1 MLMTLRRRSDR
12 SVAKASGP
20 APGPAGGISDE
31 VMKALSRQA
40 AGLGREAAQL
50 NGLVED
56 LAADSAGKARAMKAL
71 AVEIDGVVE
80 ANRSIS
86 AATIASSERVA
97 EARGAVARVGEGV
110 EGVVRTLREVA
121 SAAQDIT
128 QIALQTRLVAFNAS
142 VEAKRAGEAG
152 RGFAVVAEAVK
163 DLSAKV
169 EHSSKLIMNTVA
181 QLDRRVADLAG
192 EISADRTRAEQS
204 LFQRALRQA
213 ESSVAQI
220 AEAARNNLLACIGA
234 ADQMRT
240 MSTDITRMASAL
252 GGARE
257 TTTHFLSVAES
268 LVELTAETGYET
280 DDTPYIRG
288 VLEACARISAL
299 FTDALRSGAITAADL
314 FDENYVPVAGTDP
327 QQYTTRFVA
336 FTDRVLPEIQEPLL
350 HMSSQVVF
358 CAAVDRNGFLPTHNL
373 KFSRPQGPDPV
384 WNAAN
389 SRNRRIFDDRTGLA
403 AGRNLRRFL
412 LQTYRRDMGGGNFVL
427 MKDLSAPI
435 MVDGRHWGGLRLAYK
450 I

>member
-1 MLMTLRRRSDR
+1 MLMSLRRRSGRPDP
-12 SVAKASGP
+12 KARGP
-20 APGPAGGISDE
+20 VPAPAGGISDE
-31 VMKALSRQA
+31 AMKELTHKAS
-40 AGLGREAAQL
+40 GLGREAAEL

-56 LAADSAGKARAMKAL
+56 LAEDSAGKAKAMKAL
-71 AVEIDGVVE
+71 ALDIDCVVA
-80 ANRSIS
+80 ANRSIE
-86 AATIASSERVA
+86 AATLVGNEHVS
-97 EARGAVARVGEGV
+97 EARAAVARVGEGV

-169 EHSSKLIMNTVA
+169 EQSSKLIMNTVA
-181 QLDRRVADLAG
+181 QLDRRVAELAG
-192 EISADRTRAEQS
+192 EISADRTQVRPS
-204 LFQRALRQA
+204 VFQRAMQQA
-213 ESSVAQI
+213 EASVAEI
-220 AEAARNNLLACIGA
+220 AEAAAHNLVACTGA
-234 ADQMRT
+234 AGQMRS
-240 MSTDITRMASAL
+240 MSADVTRMARSL

-257 TTTHFLSVAES
+257 TTTRFLSVAES
-268 LVELTAETGYET
+268 LVELTADSGHETV
-280 DDTPYIRG
+280 DTPYIRA
-288 VLEACARISAL
+288 VLEVSARISAL
-299 FTDALRSGAITAADL
+299 FTEAVRNGAITAADL

-327 QQYTTRFVA
+327 KQYTTRFVA

-350 HMSSQVVF
+350 RISSQVVF

-373 KFSRPQGPDPV
+373 RFSMPQGGDPV

-403 AGRNLRRFL
+403 ASRNRRRFL
-412 LQTYRRDMGGGNFVL
+412 LQTYRRDMGGGEFAL

-435 MVDGRHWGGLRLAYK
+435 TVDGRHWGGLRLAYTF
-450 I
+450 